1 MVETDITIEK
11 EQEEQNEAHQK
22 FLDETDWMVLR
33 HIREKALG
41 LETSI
46 SEGDYLELEEDRQ
59 SRAKGIIKQE
69 RTS

>member
-1 MVETDITIEK
+1 MVETDITLEIEK
-11 EQEEQNEAHQK
+11 AAQNQEHQK

-46 SEGDYLELEEDRQ
+46 SEGDYLDLEEERQ
-59 SRAKGIIKQE
+59 SRAKEIDRE
-69 RTS
+69 